1 MLEMMDGMFERAGC
15 VKPVPD
21 YDHPSSMTHAAAVV
35 KMGLKAC
42 ETQDWITA
50 NQCLGF
56 AFGRIVGLGVFKAED
71 IKLLRASIGTLGG

>member
-1 MLEMMDGMFERAGC
+1 MLEMMDGMFERQNCEPKA
-15 VKPVPD
+15 D
-21 YDHPSSMTHAAAVV
+21 FDHPSSMCHAHAIV
-35 KMGLKAC
+35 KLGLKAC